1 MISTWYQPNW
11 CGDFRLEADGDD
23 AKTCKLRVVDP
34 TPSEL
39 EQLGDFLA
47 KARQRKWISKAAG
60 VSSSGETVLEIDA
73 TVVSAGR
80 LLIGDDRVK
89 NGLLTSVRSFAG
101 EISVVMGNDPEEL
114 AAAAEKEEADKAVT
128 TPRPTCCC
136 PNPVMG
142 PEQRASE
149 VLRAFCTNQ
158 QWEEWMDKGFLH
170 ARGCYSGHLYR
181 IAHRHT
187 PIAVRQRKVM
197 WDMTDDQ
204 IMHCHVTHLPP
215 PEEVLAI
222 KQTVEHAEHWVRNRS
237 GALGFHRAKMYN
249 PFMAPD
255 RQGADGIPDTM
266 FVSRLGSGIRGL
278 LRAFGVKA

>member
-1 MISTWYQPNW
+1 MISTWYHPNW
-11 CGDFRLEADGDD
+11 CGDFRLEEGDG
-23 AKTCKLRVVDP
+23 AKTCKLRVIDP
-34 TPSEL
+34 TPAEL

-80 LLIGDDRVK
+80 VLIGDDRVK
-89 NGLLTSVRSFAG
+89 NGLLTSVRSTGG
-101 EISVVMGNDPEEL
+101 EISVVMGDDPDEL
-114 AAAAEKEEADKAVT
+114 AEAAEKEEAEAAVT

-136 PNPVMG
+136 PNPVSG
-142 PEQRASE
+142 PERRASE

-158 QWEEWMDKGFLH
+158 QWGEWMDHGFLH

-181 IAHRHT
+181 IVHRNSS
-187 PIAVRQRKVM
+187 IAAKQGKVM

-222 KQTVEHAEHWVRNRS
+222 KQTVEHAEHWVRNPS
-237 GALGFHRAKMYN
+237 GALGYHRARMHN
-249 PFMAPD
+249 PFMPSNL
-255 RQGADGIPDTM
+255 QGYDGIPDM
-266 FVSRLGSGIRGL
+266 QFVSRVGAGL
-278 LRAFGVKA
+278 KGVLRSFGVKI